1 MKKINKI
8 LFIVP
13 MHITFDSYINPP
25 SNARHFRKSDGKIY
39 NSLVTDLPLGFM
51 SMSAYL
57 KKYINVDIKLIDF
70 NVELNLADE
79 FPFENFEDYCQY
91 FLSGYDY
98 EPDIIGISSLF
109 SPSFHN
115 FIDVA
120 KVSRRIYPDALI
132 LGGGNIPSSMYH
144 HIYSELN
151 CDFFDALC
159 YGEGEIPMLGL
170 VKANDKR
177 HYLKESTSW
186 VTKQKV
192 DDDFI
197 PSHNFI
203 EDLDEIPFYDYDLRD
218 IKKHGHNPAMSA
230 LAAIDNQKGFHVMTS
245 RGCPFKCTFCASHK
259 VHGRSMRY
267 HGIDR
272 VRSDFT
278 RIKEEYGATT
288 VIFQDDHLMGN
299 IDRVYEIL
307 KIIKDLHLE
316 SVFQNGLTL
325 YALDKK
331 MLNAFYDAGVR
342 QLVLPVES
350 GSAKVLKHSMRKP
363 LKLSISKRVADD
375 CRDLGIY
382 TNTNI
387 LIGMPGETKEDIEE
401 GRRNLRTIH
410 SNWFH
415 IVCASP
421 LVGSEMNEIAVKNN
435 YLKGD
440 TLGADYR
447 KAVVETEDFT
457 ADYIQE
463 MQYIMNL
470 ELNFIYN
477 NDIKFGEYDQ
487 ALKGL
492 LNVIRVKKDHSF
504 AYYYASL
511 CFIGKKEYKE
521 AEAHMLN
528 AIKYCNIGNWW
539 KYIDY
544 FGLPKDEWMKFNLN
558 GLEAHLNKIQ
568 NMDEDVHIN
577 SNNKL
582 NPISVNTDVY

>member
-1 MKKINKI
+1 MLKNLTKI

-13 MHITFDSYINPP
+13 MHITFDAYINPS
-25 SNARHFRKSDGKIY
+25 SNSRHYRKADGKTY

-51 SMSAYL
+51 SMSAYI
-57 KKYINVDIKLIDF
+57 KKYENVDIRLIDL

-79 FPFENFEDYCQY
+79 FPFERFEDYCQY
-91 FLSGYDY
+91 FLGNYDY
-98 EPDIIGISSLF
+98 DPDIIGISSLF
-109 SPSFHN
+109 SPSFYN
-115 FIDVA
+115 FMDVA
-120 KVSRRIYPDALI
+120 KVSKRIFPNAFV
-132 LGGGNIPSSMYH
+132 LGGGNIPSSMYK

-151 CDFFDALC
+151 CDYFDALC
-159 YGEGEIPMLGL
+159 YGEGEIPMLEF
-170 VKANDKR
+170 VRATDKK
-177 HYLKESTSW
+177 HYLDNNTSW
-186 VTKQKV
+186 ITKENV
-192 DDDFI
+192 SNNFI
-197 PSHNFI
+197 PSHNFL
-203 EDLDEIPFYDYDLRD
+203 ENLDEIPFYDYDLCD
-218 IKKHGHNPAMSA
+218 MEKHGQNPAMSA
-230 LAAIDNQKGFHVMTS
+230 LAVIENQKGFHIMTS

-259 VHGRSMRY
+259 VHGRKMRY
-267 HGIDR
+267 HSIDR
-272 VRSDFT
+272 VRGDFT
-278 RIKEEYGATT
+278 RLKKEYGATT

-307 KIIKDLHLE
+307 SIIGDLHLE

-325 YALDKK
+325 YALDKR

-350 GSAKVLKHSMRKP
+350 GSPKVLKHSMRKP
-363 LKLSISKRVADD
+363 LKLSISLRVADD
-375 CRDLGIY
+375 CRELGIY

-421 LVGSEMNEIAVKNN
+421 LVGSEMNEIAVENN

-447 KAVVETEDFT
+447 KAVIETEDFT

-470 ELNFIYN
+470 ELNFVYN
-477 NDIKFGEYDQ
+477 NDIRLGEYDL

-492 LNVIRVKKDHSF
+492 LNVIRVKSDHAF

-511 CFIGKKEYKE
+511 CYIGKKNHQK
-521 AEAHMLN
+521 AEEFILN
-528 AIKYCNIGNWW
+528 AIKYCQTDYWW

-544 FGLPKDEWMKFNLN
+544 FELLRNNWKQVELKGLKL
-558 GLEAHLNKIQ
+558 HLIQ
-568 NMDEDVHIN
+568 IQ
-577 SNNKL
+577 ST
-582 NPISVNTDVY
+582 P